1 MKNFKIILILMI
13 TIFISLFASA
23 SVTQDINLIISVDWE
38 GYSLEDY
45 NLEAMRKFRDDYP
58 NIKIVHFLNAAYFLK
73 KGIKLSTITKKIKS
87 VIRKGDELGLHIHP
101 FETLLKASGVSYK
114 EGQTF
119 WGRSESVPINGVR
132 GHDLPLSLFN
142 EAELRLLIRTSI
154 HILEKNGFKNLRS
167 FRAGG
172 WSASPEVLSALVK
185 EGIFIDSS
193 AVSPAI
199 IRNLVG
205 RDSPLYKDIVNKY
218 WANTTIQS
226 ANTYEIETSAGKI
239 LEIPNN
245 FALADYIT
253 GISVFKNFKIFIN
266 AIDFS
271 SEHPVNL
278 HYGFHQETAAQF
290 IGEVRS
296 AIDNIAKYISAYQIE
311 LYSKTFQDLV
321 VKKRKRRVC
330 SALF

>member
-1 MKNFKIILILMI
+1 
-13 TIFISLFASA
+13 
-23 SVTQDINLIISVDWE
+23 
-38 GYSLEDY
+38 
-45 NLEAMRKFRDDYP
+45 
-58 NIKIVHFLNAAYFLK
+58 
-73 KGIKLSTITKKIKS
+73 
-87 VIRKGDELGLHIHP
+87 
-101 FETLLKASGVSYK
+101 
-114 EGQTF
+114 
-119 WGRSESVPINGVR
+119 
-132 GHDLPLSLFN
+132 
-142 EAELRLLIRTSI
+142 
-154 HILEKNGFKNLRS
+154 
-167 FRAGG
+167 
-172 WSASPEVLSALVK
+172 
-185 EGIFIDSS
+185 
-193 AVSPAI
+193 
-199 IRNLVG
+199 
-205 RDSPLYKDIVNKY
+205 VNKY